1 MTNTRTRTSKEVR
14 VLEKS
19 KNIVNIIMTFKKYL
33 AELTATFGFVLL
45 AAGSVLAN
53 NFTQGK
59 LGVTGIALAHGLGLM
74 AMIYAV
80 MNVSGAHLNPAVT
93 IAMWATKKIKTKEG
107 VGYIISQ
114 LIGSAIAGLFLLWIF
129 PNGKAVNFG
138 APALA
143 SGITLFGG
151 ILIEAVFTF
160 LLVLTVYGVAV
171 DKRSPPG
178 PIGLA
183 IGVIVVVALLVA
195 GPLTGAALN
204 PARAFGPALVAGFWT
219 NHLVY
224 WIGPIIGAVIAGLAY
239 NNLLL
244 GKEVKKEKL
253 IKSK

>member
-1 MTNTRTRTSKEVR
+1 
-14 VLEKS
+14 
-19 KNIVNIIMTFKKYL
+19 MTFKKYL
-33 AELTATFGFVLL
+33 AELIATFGFVFL

-53 NFTQGK
+53 EVTKGN
-59 LGVTGIALAHGLGLM
+59 LGVTGIALAHGLALM

-93 IAMWATKKIKTKEG
+93 VAMWATKKIKTKEG
-107 VGYIISQ
+107 FWYIVAQ

-129 PNGKAVNFG
+129 PNGKVVNFG

-143 SGITLFGG
+143 SGITLFEG

-160 LLVLTVYGVAV
+160 FLVLTIYGVAV

-183 IGVIVVVALLVA
+183 IGVIVIVALLVA

-204 PARAFGPALVAGFWT
+204 PARAFGPALAAGFWT
-219 NHLVY
+219 NQFIY
-224 WIGPIIGAVIAGLAY
+224 WIGPIIGAIIAGLIY

-244 GKEVKKEKL
+244 GKEVKTK
-253 IKSK
+253 KS

>member
-1 MTNTRTRTSKEVR
+1 MRTAHAAAGKALSINFWV
-14 VLEKS
+14 VLLSYKQ
-19 KNIVNIIMTFKKYL
+19 YL
-33 AELTATFGFVLL
+33 AELIATFGFVFL

-53 NFTQGK
+53 ELTEGK
-59 LGVTGIALAHGLGLM
+59 LGVNGIALAHGLALM

-93 IAMWATKKIKTKEG
+93 VAMFVTKKIKAKEG
-107 VGYIISQ
+107 IGYVIAQ
-114 LIGSAIAGLFLLWIF
+114 LIGSAIAGLFLLRIF

-151 ILIEAVFTF
+151 IFIEAVFTF
-160 LLVLTVYGVAV
+160 LLVLTIYGVAV

-183 IGVIVVVALLVA
+183 IGVIVIVALLVA

-204 PARAFGPALVAGFWT
+204 PARAFGPALIAGFWT
-219 NHLVY
+219 NQFIY
-224 WIGPIIGAVIAGLAY
+224 WIGPIIGAIIAGLIY
-239 NNLLL
+239 NYLLL
-244 GKEVKKEKL
+244 GKEVKAKKG
-253 IKSK
+253 